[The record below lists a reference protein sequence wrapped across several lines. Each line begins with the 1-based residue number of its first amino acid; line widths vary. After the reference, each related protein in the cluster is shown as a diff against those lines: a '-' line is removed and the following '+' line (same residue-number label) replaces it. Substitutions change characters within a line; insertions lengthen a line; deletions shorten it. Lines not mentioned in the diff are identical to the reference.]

1 MWEGV
6 VMTTQPAELHTTY
19 LLRYVIA
26 SADMY
31 YAEMEQRDVFLS
43 CDEHGNFRFWGEIK
57 NGGPST
63 TIDLFEIFL
72 EYGLYCCSW
81 SGTEEAF
88 YNMQNFGERLGK
100 CLAKHLKDTIP
111 SYMSENAAIAA
122 LKRIFETMDVSPS
135 VEKYIGGEVCFT
147 ITDFPLEKAARRSG
161 LQTVELARHGIN
173 ALCQSMM
180 QGITPHLVMSASSDA
195 RSEFIFKILVPNFA

>member
-1 MWEGV
+1 
-6 VMTTQPAELHTTY
+6 MTTQSVELHTTC

-57 NGGPST
+57 NGGPSA
-63 TIDLFEIFL
+63 TIDLFGIFL

-88 YNMQNFGERLGK
+88 YHMQDFGERLGRSLVK
-100 CLAKHLKDTIP
+100 QLKDSIP

-122 LKRIFETMDVSPS
+122 LKRIFESMNASPS

-161 LQTVELARHGIN
+161 LQTLELAHHGIN
-173 ALCQSMM
+173 AMCRSLI

-195 RSEFIFKILVPNFA
+195 RSEFIFMILAPNFA